1 MKKIVLG
8 ISAALALGAG
18 ALYAAA
24 PEGPAGD
31 VTWAEAKAKADEM
44 WARLDVNKD
53 GKLDQADRDA
63 RSCRSSTRSI
73 PTTTGRS
80 AATNFWPITTRCAAP
95 CRWSACRWSGAGPA
109 EGHRWHRGGRGGPQG
124 HGPGPDGPGMHGAM
138 MGGPGMVLRMADA
151 NKDGVVTKAEYDA
164 AVKAHF
170 DRVDTNHDGKI
181 SKEER
186 KAARDA
192 MRARFGAGRAGRVPG
207 RRHASASPSGR
218 MTGSGEAH
226 E

>member
-8 ISAALALGAG
+8 ISAAALALGAG

-44 WARLDVNKD
+44 WAKLDVNKD

-63 RSCRSSTRSI
+63 KVLQKFDAIDTNHDGSI
-73 PTTTGRS
+73 SRDEFLAHHNAMRGPGVDG
-80 AATNFWPITTRCAAP
+80 P
-95 CRWSACRWSGAGPA
+95 GAGPG

-124 HGPGPDGPGMHGAM
+124 RGPGPDGPAMHGGM
-138 MGGPGMVLRMADA
+138 MGSPGMVLRMADA

-192 MRARFGAGRAGRVPG
+192 MRARFGRGPGGPGAAGDDAPPPPPPG
-207 RRHASASPSGR
+207 
-218 MTGSGEAH
+218 E
-226 E
+226 

>member
-8 ISAALALGAG
+8 ISAAAFALGAG

-44 WARLDVNKD
+44 WAKLDVNKD

-63 RSCRSSTRSI
+63 KVMQKFDAI
-73 PTTTGRS
+73 D
-80 AATNFWPITTRCAAP
+80 TNHDGAISRDEFLAHHNAMRGPGADGPRADGP
-95 CRWSACRWSGAGPA
+95 GAGPA

-124 HGPGPDGPGMHGAM
+124 RGPGPDGPGMHGAM

-192 MRARFGAGRAGRVPG
+192 MRARFGRGPGGPGAPGGDMPPPPPPPAG
-207 RRHASASPSGR
+207 
-218 MTGSGEAH
+218 E
-226 E
+226 

>member
-8 ISAALALGAG
+8 ISAAAFALGAG

-44 WARLDVNKD
+44 WAKLDVNKD

-63 RSCRSSTRSI
+63 KVLQKFDAIDTNHDGSI
-73 PTTTGRS
+73 SRDEFLAHHNAMHGPRADG
-80 AATNFWPITTRCAAP
+80 P
-95 CRWSACRWSGAGPA
+95 GAGPE
-109 EGHRWHRGGRGGPQG
+109 EGHRWHRGGRGGPEG
-124 HGPGPDGPGMHGAM
+124 RGPGGLGAGGPGM
-138 MGGPGMVLRMADA
+138 MVLRMADA

-192 MRARFGAGRAGRVPG
+192 MRARFGRGPG
-207 RRHASASPSGR
+207 GPGAPGGD
-218 MTGSGEAH
+218 MPPPPPPGE
-226 E
+226 